1 MHPESGFQESSGRL
15 LQIGQK
21 SENDNDVKI
30 FRHDI
35 VNFF

>member
-15 LQIGQK
+15 LQIDQNRK
-21 SENDNDVKI
+21 NDNDVKI